1 MRKKDVVDVFECAKM
16 SVTLRIIL
24 HLHCTIQYIYISL
37 CVCLLLYAWPAC
49 SLHFVYVK
57 CYMNESVAE
66 YVCVF
71 MSV

>member
-1 MRKKDVVDVFECAKM
+1 MRKNVSDTENYI
-16 SVTLRIIL
+16 TLTL
-24 HLHCTIQYIYISL
+24 YNTIYIYISL